1 MRIKTAFVLPL
12 FLGTVGLMACGSG
25 DSVSDGGDGGEIS
38 MSSAVT
44 YPECRVAPATERY
57 PERGSPEELSG
68 RSSPLEDVTLDYE
81 NGVGRLCYGAPSA
94 RDREVMGGLVPF
106 GNPWRAGANEPTT
119 LHLTAPAL
127 LGTVPGESGIDAFMA
142 LDPVRLEA
150 GSYSLYAIP
159 GEDEWEILVNPNHE
173 RWGVPITDEVR
184 STEIGSFKVV
194 PEATDEMVETM
205 SYDYYSNSENTMG
218 NISMMW
224 ENTRVEFHLHP
235 GG

>member
-12 FLGTVGLMACGSG
+12 FLGTVGLVACDSG
-25 DSVSDGGDGGEIS
+25 DSASAGGESGEVS

-44 YPECRVAPATERY
+44 YPECRIAPATERY
-57 PERGSPEELSG
+57 PQRGTPEEVSG
-68 RSSPLEDVTLDYE
+68 RPSPLLDVTVDYE

-94 RDREVMGGLVPF
+94 NDREVMGGLVPF
-106 GNPWRAGANEPTT
+106 ESPWRAGANEPTT

-127 LGTVPGESGIDAFMA
+127 LGTIPGEDESFMA
-142 LDPVRLEA
+142 LDPVALEA

-159 GEDEWEILVNPNHE
+159 GENEWEIFVNPNHE

-194 PEATDEMVETM
+194 PETTDEMVETM
-205 SYDYYSNSENTMG
+205 SYGYYPNSENTMG

-224 ENTRVEFHLHP
+224 ENTRVRFHLHP